1 MMVSH
6 GERELVLM
14 KKTAQAKPNIRLR
27 EARELRGWSQKYV
40 ADEIGADRYYLSRW
54 EHGTASPS
62 PYYRQKLCAL
72 FGKNA
77 RELGLLQDDVQES
90 KRNIARGGPLS
101 EALIPCSPG
110 PIYDP
115 AIPALMSGGKGLV
128 GRDDLLQQLKQRLR
142 DGKEVVL
149 SALNGLPGVGK
160 TTLAA
165 ALAHDPDITEHFT
178 DGVLWAGLGP
188 APNVLSQLS
197 RWGTLLGLSSTE
209 IARLTTIEEWSKVL
223 HMVIGA
229 RRLLLVIDD
238 AWRIEAALA
247 FKVGG
252 INCAYVVTTRFPQ
265 IALRFAS
272 HDTVV
277 VRELTEEDGL
287 SLLSRFVPDLVRSD
301 PSLARSLVRA
311 VGGLPLALTITGGY
325 LRSQSYS
332 GQPRR
337 ILAATRRLQDAYER
351 LLLTE
356 PQAPAERSPG
366 LPRDT
371 PVSLQTVIAVGDQ
384 QLDDEERSALR
395 ALAVFPPK
403 PNSFTEE
410 AVCAIAATPVETL
423 DRLTDAGLVESSE
436 PGRYTLHQ
444 TIADYAS
451 IQLTGTVPRER
462 LAAYFAAYVEA
473 HSSDYEALEEEN
485 VNIVT
490 ALEAA
495 SALNRQA
502 DLLRAVNAL
511 ARFWDV
517 RGQYVLAETYLKQA
531 RDAAT
536 SLDDSAGLS
545 GVLLHLGE
553 VLMRRGDYA
562 QAESY
567 LQEGL
572 LLARQENYQEHLI
585 GLYQALGMLTQRQG
599 DFSRAETFLQGG
611 LALARETGD
620 QAHVGVLLKNLGTLE
635 AVQGNYARAE
645 IYLQEGLEVA
655 RQVGDREAL
664 SQVLLNLGQLASERG
679 DNSTA
684 EALSLEAL
692 SLAQQIGHREVM
704 SLLLTNL
711 GVLAGEQGD
720 FVRAENYL
728 NEGLEIARQIGYRE
742 RISLLLTNLGWL
754 SAEQEHY
761 DQAEG
766 YLQESLLLAN
776 DIGNRWLMS
785 GTLKFL
791 GDVQVKLKQYES
803 ARATFQKVF
812 ELAADGN
819 QRMMGEALF
828 GLAMVS
834 AAEGNLV
841 EARRQAEESLVIYEK
856 IGQGAAAKVRAWLSN
871 LPDKNAH
878 GSEKYPE

>member
-1 MMVSH
+1 
-6 GERELVLM
+6 M

-77 RELGLLQDDVQES
+77 RELGLLQEDVREG
-90 KRNIARGGPLS
+90 KRDAAQVGPLS
-101 EALIPCSPG
+101 EVQTPRRSG
-110 PIYDP
+110 PVYDP
-115 AIPALMSGGKGLV
+115 AIPALMPGGKGLV
-128 GRDDLLQQLKQRLR
+128 GRDDLMRQLKERLR
-142 DGKEVVL
+142 EGGEVVL
-149 SALNGLPGVGK
+149 TALNGLPGVGK
-160 TTLAA
+160 TSLAA
-165 ALAHDPDITEHFT
+165 ALARDPDIATHFA
-178 DGVLWAGLGP
+178 DGVLWTGLGP
-188 APNVLSQLS
+188 APNVLSLLS

-223 HMVIGA
+223 RMVIGA

-252 INCAYVVTTRFPQ
+252 INCAYVMTTRFPQ

-277 VRELTEEDGL
+277 VHELSEEDGL
-287 SLLSRFVPDLVRSD
+287 ALLSRFVPDLVRSD
-301 PSLARSLVRA
+301 PPQARSLVRA
-311 VGGLPLALTITGGY
+311 VGGLPLALTIIGGY

-356 PQAPAERSPG
+356 PQAAVERSPG

-384 QLDDEERSALR
+384 QLDEQERRALR

-410 AVCAIAATPVETL
+410 AACAIADASVETL
-423 DRLTDAGLVESSE
+423 DRLSDAGLLESSE

-444 TIADYAS
+444 TIADYAR
-451 IQLTGTVPRER
+451 IQLTGTAPRER
-462 LAAYFAAYVEA
+462 LATYFAAYVEA
-473 HSSDYEALEEEN
+473 HSGDYEALEQESA
-485 VNIVT
+485 NIGA

-495 SALNRQA
+495 SSLDLRA

-517 RGQYVLAETYLKQA
+517 RGQYVQAEKYLKQA

-536 SLDDSAGLS
+536 FLDDSAGLTA
-545 GVLLHLGE
+545 VLLHLGE
-553 VLMRRGDYA
+553 ILMRRGDYA
-562 QAESY
+562 QAETN

-572 LLARQENYQEHLI
+572 LLARQGNYKEHLI
-585 GLYQALGMLTQRQG
+585 GFYQALGMLTQRQG

-611 LALARETGD
+611 LALAREMGD
-620 QAHVGVLLKNLGTLE
+620 QVRVGVLLKNLGTLE

-645 IYLQEGLEVA
+645 SYLQEGLEVA
-655 RQVGDREAL
+655 RQVGDRETL

-679 DNSTA
+679 DNTSA

-711 GVLAGEQGD
+711 GVQAGEQGD
-720 FVRAENYL
+720 YVRAENYL
-728 NEGLEIARQIGYRE
+728 HEGLEVARQIGYRE

-754 SAEQEHY
+754 ASEQKHY
-761 DQAEG
+761 AQAEE
-766 YLQESLLLAN
+766 YLQESLALAN

-791 GDVQVKLKQYES
+791 GYVQLGREQFEV
-803 ARATFQKVF
+803 ARATFQRVF
-812 ELAADGN
+812 ELAVGGN
-819 QRMMGEALF
+819 QRMMGEGLF
-828 GLAMVS
+828 GLALVS
-834 AAEGNLV
+834 AAQGKLV
-841 EARRQAEESLVIYEK
+841 EARRQAEESLAIYEK
-856 IGQGAAAKVRAWLSN
+856 IGQGAAAQVREWLSN
-871 LPDKNAH
+871 LPDRSADEP
-878 GSEKYPE
+878 EKYPE

>member
-1 MMVSH
+1 
-6 GERELVLM
+6 M

-77 RELGLLQDDVQES
+77 RELGLLQEEVRES
-90 KRNIARGGPLS
+90 NRDAAQVEPLS
-101 EALIPCSPG
+101 EALVPRGSG

-115 AIPALMSGGKGLV
+115 AVPALMPGGKGLV
-128 GRDDLLQQLKQRLR
+128 GRDDLLQQLKERLR
-142 DGKEVVL
+142 DGREVVL

-160 TTLAA
+160 TSLAV
-165 ALAHDPDITEHFT
+165 ALARDPDIAAHFS
-178 DGVLWAGLGP
+178 DGVLWTGLGP

-197 RWGTLLGLSSTE
+197 RWGMLLGLSSTE
-209 IARLTTIEEWSKVL
+209 IARLTTIEEWSKAL
-223 HMVIGA
+223 RMVIGT

-252 INCAYVVTTRFPQ
+252 INCAYLVTTRFPQ

-272 HDTVV
+272 HDTIVV
-277 VRELTEEDGL
+277 HELTEEDGL
-287 SLLSRFVPDLVRSD
+287 RLLSRFVPDLVSGD
-301 PSLARSLVRA
+301 PSQARSLVRA
-311 VGGLPLALTITGGY
+311 VGGLPLALTIIGGY

-356 PQAPAERSPG
+356 PQAPVERSPG

-384 QLDDEERSALR
+384 QLEEEERSALR

-410 AVCAIAATPVETL
+410 AACAIAETPVETL
-423 DRLTDAGLVESSE
+423 DHLTDAGLLESSE

-451 IQLTGTVPRER
+451 IQLTGTAPRER
-462 LAAYFAAYVEA
+462 LSAYFATYVEV
-473 HSSDYEALEEEN
+473 HSGDYEALEQESA
-485 VNIVT
+485 NIFA

-495 SALNRQA
+495 STLNRRA

-517 RGQYVLAETYLKQA
+517 RGQYVQAETYLKQA

-536 SLDDSAGLS
+536 FLDDSAGLA

-553 VLMRRGDYA
+553 ILMRRGDYA
-562 QAESY
+562 QAEAF

-572 LLARQENYQEHLI
+572 MLARQGNYEEHLI

-599 DFSRAETFLQGG
+599 DFARAETFLQGG

-620 QAHVGVLLKNLGTLE
+620 QARVGVLLKNLGTLE

-645 IYLQEGLEVA
+645 NLPARRFRSSPPGWRPRSPQPGAAQPGAA
-655 RQVGDREAL
+655 RQ
-664 SQVLLNLGQLASERG
+664 
-679 DNSTA
+679 
-684 EALSLEAL
+684 
-692 SLAQQIGHREVM
+692 
-704 SLLLTNL
+704 
-711 GVLAGEQGD
+711 
-720 FVRAENYL
+720 
-728 NEGLEIARQIGYRE
+728 
-742 RISLLLTNLGWL
+742 
-754 SAEQEHY
+754 
-761 DQAEG
+761 
-766 YLQESLLLAN
+766 
-776 DIGNRWLMS
+776 
-785 GTLKFL
+785 
-791 GDVQVKLKQYES
+791 
-803 ARATFQKVF
+803 
-812 ELAADGN
+812 
-819 QRMMGEALF
+819 
-828 GLAMVS
+828 
-834 AAEGNLV
+834 
-841 EARRQAEESLVIYEK
+841 
-856 IGQGAAAKVRAWLSN
+856 
-871 LPDKNAH
+871 
-878 GSEKYPE
+878 

>member
-1 MMVSH
+1 
-6 GERELVLM
+6 M
-14 KKTAQAKPNIRLR
+14 KKTAQAKPNVRLR

-90 KRNIARGGPLS
+90 KRDTARVEPLQDTR
-101 EALIPCSPG
+101 IPRDAG

-115 AIPALMSGGKGLV
+115 SVPALLPGGKGLV
-128 GRDDLLQQLKQRLR
+128 GRDDLLRQLKQRLR
-142 DGKEVVL
+142 DGREVVM

-165 ALAHDPDITEHFT
+165 ALAHDPDVTAHFS

-197 RWGTLLGLSSTE
+197 RWGVLLGLSSTE

-223 HMVIGA
+223 RMVIGT
-229 RRLLLVIDD
+229 RRLLLIIDD

-277 VRELTEEDGL
+277 VHELSEDDGL
-287 SLLSRFVPDLVRSD
+287 ALLSRFVPDLVRSD
-301 PSLARSLVRA
+301 PTEARSLVRA
-311 VGGLPLALTITGGY
+311 VGGLPLALTIIGGY

-356 PQAPAERSPG
+356 PQAPVDRSPA
-366 LPRDT
+366 LSRDT

-384 QLDDEERSALR
+384 QLEEEERSALR

-410 AVCAIAATPVETL
+410 AACAIAATPVETL

-451 IQLTGTVPRER
+451 VQLTGTAPRER

-473 HSSDYEALEEEN
+473 HAGDYEALEQESA
-485 VNIVT
+485 NIAA

-495 SALNRQA
+495 TALNRA
-502 DLLRAVNAL
+502 GDLLRAANAL

-517 RGQYVLAETYLKQA
+517 RGQYAQAEMYLKQA

-536 SLDDSAGLS
+536 FLNDSAGLT

-553 VLMRRGDYA
+553 ILMRRGDYT
-562 QAESY
+562 QAEAY
-567 LQEGL
+567 LQEAL
-572 LLARQENYQEHLI
+572 LLARQGNYEEHLI

-599 DFSRAETFLQGG
+599 DFARAETFLQGG
-611 LALARETGD
+611 LTLARETED
-620 QAHVGVLLKNLGTLE
+620 KARVGVLLKNLGTLE

-655 RQVGDREAL
+655 RLVGDREAL

-684 EALSLEAL
+684 ETLSLEAL

-711 GVLAGEQGD
+711 GVHAGEQGD

-754 SAEQEHY
+754 ASEQKHY
-761 DQAEG
+761 AQAEE
-766 YLQESLLLAN
+766 YLQESIALAN

-791 GDVQVKLKQYES
+791 GHVQLGREQYEA
-803 ARATFQKVF
+803 ARATFQKVY
-812 ELAADGN
+812 ELASEGN

-834 AAEGNLV
+834 AAQGNLI
-841 EARRQAEESLVIYEK
+841 EARRQAEESLAIYEK
-856 IGQGAAAKVRAWLSN
+856 IGQGAAAQVKEWLSN
-871 LPDKNAH
+871 LDQSTA
-878 GSEKYPE
+878 G